1 MSTNISKQK
10 REDLLAK
17 IKEIRTFIS
26 TAPQDKNT
34 GNLLTYLSDLEKDVN
49 GKKYGL
55 IFEEHR
61 EEIDGF
67 IEKYSRGWKQERIS
81 AVSRALM
88 SLCIYEMLFRPD
100 IPIRASLNEA
110 IELVKKYDD
119 EAAKNFVNGI
129 LDAVSKEARIARN
142 EE

>member
-1 MSTNISKQK
+1 MNRTKA
-10 REDLLAK
+10 REAAFL
-17 IKEIRTFIS
+17 
-26 TAPQDKNT
+26 
-34 GNLLTYLSDLEKDVN
+34 
-49 GKKYGL
+49 L
-55 IFEEHR
+55 IFETDFHEGTDLGEIYENAKIARDLEDDDYVKDVFFGVAEHR

-67 IEKYSRGWKQERIS
+67 IEKYSRGWKKERIS

>member
-1 MSTNISKQK
+1 
-10 REDLLAK
+10 
-17 IKEIRTFIS
+17 
-26 TAPQDKNT
+26 
-34 GNLLTYLSDLEKDVN
+34 
-49 GKKYGL
+49 
-55 IFEEHR
+55 
-61 EEIDGF
+61 
-67 IEKYSRGWKQERIS
+67 
-81 AVSRALM
+81 M
-88 SLCIYEMLFRPD
+88 SLCIYEMLYRPD